1 MARAQ
6 RNLDLVISSAGR
18 LLDWVRTLEVDPRA
32 ATVVPGWDMTTLM
45 AHLGAVLDTTVATL
59 GRASRSPLSPLGR
72 YLAAYG
78 AAGAEV
84 ADRERERAERLGW
97 PGVLDDLD
105 RSLTDLRAVDPAR
118 LPAKVAAPRGTL
130 RSEDFLGTRVVELV
144 VHADDLHRSLPGSA
158 SVDPTQ
164 LESTPVDPTPVE
176 FTRAE
181 LTLALR
187 TLAQALG
194 DNHPGHTIEVRVPP
208 YTAVQCG
215 IPGDGPTH
223 TRGTPPNVV
232 ETDGPTFWRLATGRI
247 EWSEAV
253 AGGTVSA
260 SGTRAD
266 LSTLLP
272 LW

>member
-1 MARAQ
+1 M
-6 RNLDLVISSAGR
+6 
-18 LLDWVRTLEVDPRA
+18 
-32 ATVVPGWDMTTLM
+32 
-45 AHLGAVLDTTVATL
+45 
-59 GRASRSPLSPLGR
+59 
-72 YLAAYG
+72 
-78 AAGAEV
+78 
-84 ADRERERAERLGW
+84 
-97 PGVLDDLD
+97 
-105 RSLTDLRAVDPAR
+105 
-118 LPAKVAAPRGTL
+118 AAPRGTL
-130 RSEDFLGTRVVELV
+130 RSEDFLGTRMVELV

-158 SVDPTQ
+158 RVD
-164 LESTPVDPTPVE
+164 STPVE